1 MGSCFDT
8 PTEDMP
14 TKISKLTRLRS
25 QMMSSIELNK
35 IKIEKLEKELQNY
48 NEQIK
53 QEENDLRQNQYSY
66 SDAEKKAKAKKILEL
81 QKDRQ
86 RAEKQSRTLTA
97 YNDQLKNNLSA
108 IESKI
113 EELKN
118 NQQIVAG
125 NDIMAQV
132 GDIDTGE
139 ALQKNI
145 ENMMRQQQKEE
156 ENLRIM
162 ENGNRAINDGL
173 GLNNEDDVLKAILG
187 NGTSGAP
194 PAY

>member
-8 PTEDMP
+8 PPEDMP

-173 GLNNEDDVLKAILG
+173 GLSNEDDVLKAILG

>member
-8 PTEDMP
+8 PPEDMP

-97 YNDQLKNNLSA
+97 YNDQLKNNLSS

>member
-1 MGSCFDT
+1 MCGCVDT
-8 PTEDMP
+8 PPEDMP

-35 IKIEKLEKELQNY
+35 IKIEKLEKELEGY

-86 RAEKQSRTLTA
+86 RSEKQSRTLTA
-97 YNDQLKNNLSA
+97 YNDQLKNNLSS

-173 GLNNEDDVLKAILG
+173 GLSNEDDVLKAILG